1 MELNTEQAIY
11 SVRQECAALK
21 DQSPHPSRPQVPKLV
36 AEQTWL
42 RIHLLFDQ
50 LISSAIIAN
59 SNEDMDIDPLAPM
72 RSEALADLCVFVR
85 NATAMDPQNQTMAM
99 SANVVDGVLATI
111 RIMLRC
117 EMTYAEAKQCSAS
130 AGQALSNLAT
140 NNYKLQAQL
149 IDSELTKSPIES
161 IFWYL
166 LSSFNSKTQ
175 MSGLMLILNTVKNS
189 QQFVEKV
196 CLSEAGHMLMNR
208 IGEMFGETVD
218 DSDEKAMMY
227 VILSVVIEHGYLSVL
242 LTSDPELEMFGVLNA
257 LAVYCNENA
266 QPSVYARVLDT
277 TLLNA
282 LSKVLAKCHTLL
294 QQVWQ
299 DSDTLESQNDDSD
312 ISMDSIMAAHRSLS
326 STASVLSSA
335 TTDMEPSFAARVL
348 KSDIPKQIVALLG
361 LFSKELPRIEKANQ
375 PSNTDETSPIKK
387 LFMFKCELIQIIG
400 NIAYK
405 NKAAQDMFRELDG
418 LALVLD
424 HMRIDE
430 NHPFI
435 REYAVVALR
444 SLLNDNKENQA
455 YISSMDAQ
463 NIANDYDLNQA
474 GIQASLQ
481 SDGRVSINRNA
492 NT

>member
-1 MELNTEQAIY
+1 MDPNTEQAIY
-11 SVRQECAALK
+11 SIRQECAALK
-21 DQSPHPSRPQVPKLV
+21 DQSPHPSRPQAAKIV

-42 RIHLLFDQ
+42 RIHSLFDQ
-50 LISSAIIAN
+50 LISSANTAS

-85 NATAMDPQNQTMAM
+85 NAAAMDPQNQTLAM
-99 SANVVDGVLATI
+99 SANVVDDVLATI

-140 NNYKLQAQL
+140 NNDKLQAHL
-149 IDSELTKSPIES
+149 VDSELTKPPIES

-175 MSGLMLILNTVKNS
+175 MSGLMLILNTVKS
-189 QQFVEKV
+189 SRLLVEKM
-196 CLSEAGHMLMNR
+196 CLSEAGQMLMNR
-208 IGEMFGETVD
+208 IGEMFGEAVD
-218 DSDEKAMMY
+218 DSDEKDMMY
-227 VILSVVIEHGYLSVL
+227 VILSVVIEHGYLSAL
-242 LTSDPELEMFGVLNA
+242 LTSDPELEMFGTLNG
-257 LAVYCNENA
+257 LAVYCNENT
-266 QPSVYARVLDT
+266 QPSVYTRVLDA
-277 TLLNA
+277 TLLSA
-282 LSKVLAKCHTLL
+282 LDKVLAKCHTLL

-299 DSDTLESQNDDSD
+299 DSDTLESQDDSD

-326 STASVLSSA
+326 STASILSSA
-335 TTDMEPSFAARVL
+335 TTDMEPPFAARVL
-348 KSDIPKQIVALLG
+348 KSGIPKQVVALLG

-375 PSNTDETSPIKK
+375 SSNADDTSPVKK

-455 YISSMDAQ
+455 YINGMDAQ

-481 SDGRVSINRNA
+481 PNGRVSINRNA